1 MRLFLD
7 TANLDEVRQASEFGV
22 ITGIT
27 TNPSLAAK
35 EGIGDQKSYKASIL
49 EIAQIVAGPI
59 SVEVTARGVD
69 AMVGQARDIATWH
82 EQVVVKLPS
91 TKDGFKAMA
100 IVAQDGTPINQ
111 TLCFSVNQAI
121 LGAQIGVTYVSPFV
135 GRLDDEG
142 FDGMKLVKDIVEI
155 FKNFEIQTNV
165 LAASIRHPL
174 HCVRAAQA
182 GAQMATIPFK
192 VLQQMTHHSLTEI
205 GDSVFNKD
213 WERAAAA
220 GSAKV

>member
-1 MRLFLD
+1 MKSPIYPLFQISSFVVLK
-7 TANLDEVRQASEFGV
+7 R
-22 ITGIT
+22 
-27 TNPSLAAK
+27 
-35 EGIGDQKSYKASIL
+35 EGIPLHIYFFFFDNLGSGTTDCFL
-49 EIAQIVAGPI
+49 TG
-59 SVEVTARGVD
+59 
-69 AMVGQARDIATWH
+69 
-82 EQVVVKLPS
+82 PS

-100 IVAQDGTPINQ
+100 IVAKDGTPINQ

-213 WERAAAA
+213 WERAASA